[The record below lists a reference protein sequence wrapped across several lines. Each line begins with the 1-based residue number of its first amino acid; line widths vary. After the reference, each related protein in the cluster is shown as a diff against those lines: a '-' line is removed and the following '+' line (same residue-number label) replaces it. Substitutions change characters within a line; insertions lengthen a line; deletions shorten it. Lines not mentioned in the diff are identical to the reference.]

1 MKKLLYILLFA
12 LIEANV
18 AAQEKNISL
27 QFKQILFK
35 DLADTIE
42 KTIPVKIYYSNS
54 WVDSLYLNVNTRDE
68 SVNSLFDKSVARN
81 GLSFIITDDNKIIL
95 SKGYTIKTNFRKE
108 YLEYLEKNISNADT
122 VNYAVSTQNKEGKI
136 ISSVPK
142 TGDYSVN
149 EEYIVYKIGN
159 PSGQSSDGKVILSGT
174 ISHPE
179 SGDALA
185 GVVVYVPKLKIG
197 AVTNSVGFF
206 SIELPKGQ
214 YQLEF
219 RMVGMRPTVRNII
232 VYSDGILNVQMAENT
247 NQLNE
252 VIVSAN
258 RENIVR
264 NVRMGVEKINVKM
277 LKQIPMGMGEVDL
290 FKSSLLLPGVQ
301 SVGEASSGYN
311 IRGGSADQ
319 NLILLNSAPIINP
332 SHFFGFFSAFNSDMI
347 EDVTLYKSG
356 IPAKFGGRVSSVMD
370 IILKEGSKEKFN
382 VSGGVSPL
390 TGRFMIE
397 GPVVKK
403 KASFII
409 SSRATYSDWILRQLK
424 NIQLQKS
431 SASFYDVQGMLVV
444 DPNDKNSFSLSG
456 YLSNDN
462 FDYYKES
469 AITYRNLAT
478 TFKWRHVYN
487 PRFSSQFTATI
498 SNYDYQDNAKQD
510 STSYY
515 SLYYRLNQQ
524 IIRADFTWRPLEN
537 HKIDY
542 GLDVTSYSLLPGTQ
556 KPVGIYSD
564 IPLKQ
569 LETEKAVEPAIYIS
583 DEYDVSS
590 RILLSGGLRFTMF
603 TTFGPRSQYVYS
615 ANSPRTLENI
625 IDTVFF
631 NKGSILKSYPG
642 LEFRFSSRF
651 VITPDLSVKAGIQRN
666 YQYLHMISNTTSMT
680 PTDIWKLSDN
690 YIKPQRG
697 DQFSFGIYKNI
708 NSKALEFSV
717 ETYYKILNNILDYK
731 GGAELLMNDHLET
744 DIINGNGKAY
754 GVELMLKKQVGMLTG
769 WLSYTYSRVLLKV
782 NGKFEEEKVNN
793 GNYFPANYDKPHD
806 LKFVANMKFFRRFN
820 FTTNFVYNTGR
831 PITYPV
837 AYYNFLNVNRV
848 FYSERNEFRIPDYM
862 RLDFAATINGNLK
875 AKKLNH
881 SSLTFTVYNA
891 LGRRNPYSIFFKAE
905 DGAVKGYQMSI
916 FGQPIFMVTYNFR
929 ILGNAS
935 TDF

>member
-1 MKKLLYILLFA
+1 MKKLLTLLLFTA
-12 LIEANV
+12 LAINAM
-18 AAQEKNISL
+18 AQENKLSL
-27 QFKQILFK
+27 QFKQILFR

-42 KTIPVKIYYSNS
+42 KRIPVRIYFSNS
-54 WVDSLYLNVNTRDE
+54 WVDSLYLNINSQNE
-68 SVNSLFDKSVARN
+68 SLDALLRKSVSKS

-108 YLEYLEKNISNADT
+108 YLEYLEKNQTKADT
-122 VNYAVSTQNKEGKI
+122 INYART
-136 ISSVPK
+136 VPK
-142 TGDYSVN
+142 VEDN
-149 EEYIVYKIGN
+149 LINDEYKVFKIGN
-159 PSGQSSDGKVILSGT
+159 PSSEANDEKVILSGT
-174 ISHPE
+174 ITHPE
-179 SGDALA
+179 TGEAIA
-185 GVVVYVPKLKIG
+185 GVVVYIGKLKIG
-197 AVTNSVGFF
+197 AVTNSVGYY
-206 SIELPKGQ
+206 SIEAPKGQ
-214 YQLEF
+214 YQVEF
-219 RMVGMRPTVRNII
+219 RMVGMRQTIRNII
-232 VYSDGILNVQMAENT
+232 LYSSGALNIQMSENT
-247 NQLNE
+247 NQLKE
-252 VIVSAN
+252 VVVSAN

-264 NVRMGVEKINVKM
+264 NVRMGIEKINVKM
-277 LKQIPMGMGEVDL
+277 LKQIPMGMGEVDV

-301 SVGEASSGYN
+301 SVGEASNGYN

-319 NLILLNSAPIINP
+319 NLILLNGAPIINP

-356 IPAKFGGRVSSVMD
+356 IPAKYGGRVSSVMD
-370 IILKEGSKEKFN
+370 ISLKEGSKQKLN
-382 VSGGVSPL
+382 VSGGFSPL
-390 TGRFMIE
+390 TGRLMME
-397 GPVVKK
+397 GPIVKN

-409 SSRATYSDWILRQLK
+409 SSRTTYSDWILKQLK
-424 NIQLQKS
+424 NVQLQKS
-431 SASFYDVQGMLVV
+431 SASFYDVQGLLTI
-444 DPNDKNSFSLSG
+444 DPNDKNSISLSG
-456 YLSNDN
+456 YISYDN

-469 AITYRNLAT
+469 AINYNNLAS
-478 TFKWRHVYN
+478 TFKWRHIYN
-487 PRFSSQFTATI
+487 PKFSSQFSATL
-498 SNYDYQDNAKQD
+498 SNYDYHDNSKQD
-510 STSYY
+510 STTYY

-524 IIRADFTWRPLEN
+524 IIRADFTYRPFEK
-537 HKIDY
+537 HKIDF
-542 GLDVTSYSLLPGTQ
+542 GLDATSYSLQPGTR

-564 IPLKQ
+564 ILPKT
-569 LETEKAVEPAIYIS
+569 LESEKALEPSIYMS
-583 DEYDVSS
+583 DEFEVSS

-603 TTFGPRSQYVYS
+603 TTFGPRSQYVYN

-625 IDTVFF
+625 IDTVFY

-651 VITPDLSVKAGIQRN
+651 VITPDFSVKAGIQRN
-666 YQYLHMISNTTSMT
+666 YQYLNMISNTTSMT

-690 YIKPQRG
+690 FIKPQRG
-697 DQFSFGIYKNI
+697 DQFSFGIYKNS
-708 NSKALEFSV
+708 NSKSIELSAEA
-717 ETYYKILNNILDYK
+717 YYKLLYNVLDYK

-754 GVELMLKKQVGMLTG
+754 GVEFMIKKQLGMLTG
-769 WLSYTYSRVLLKV
+769 WISYTYSRVLLKV
-782 NGKFEEEKVNN
+782 DGKFEEEKVN
-793 GNYFPANYDKPHD
+793 GGKYFPANYDKPND
-806 LKFVANMKFFRRFN
+806 LKFVANAKLFRRFN

-837 AYYNFLNVNRV
+837 AFYNFHNVNRV
-848 FYSERNEFRIPDYM
+848 FYSDRNEFRIPDYM

-905 DGAVKGYQMSI
+905 DGVVKGYKMSI

>member
-1 MKKLLYILLFA
+1 MKKLQYILFFFLLA
-12 LIEANV
+12 ASAN
-18 AAQEKNISL
+18 AQEKNISL

-42 KTIPVKIYYSNS
+42 RTIPVKIYYSNN
-54 WVDSLYLNVNTRDE
+54 WVDNLSLEINSANE
-68 SVNSLFDKSVARN
+68 SVNNLLNKSIGKN

-108 YLEYLEKNISNADT
+108 YLEYLEKNQTKADT
-122 VNYAVSTQNKEGKI
+122 TNYTR
-136 ISSVPK
+136 SVPK
-142 TGDYSVN
+142 VVDDLIN
-149 EEYIVYKIGN
+149 EEYKVFKIGN
-159 PSGQSSDGKVILSGT
+159 PSGQSTDGKVFLTGT
-174 ISHPE
+174 ITKPE
-179 SGDALA
+179 TGDALV
-185 GVVVYVPKLKIG
+185 GVVVYVGKLKVG
-197 AVTNSVGFF
+197 AITNSVGYY

-214 YQLEF
+214 YQVEF
-219 RMVGMRPTVRNII
+219 RMVGMRQTMRNII
-232 VYSDGILNVQMAENT
+232 IYSDGILDVQMAENT

-258 RENIVR
+258 RENNVR
-264 NVRMGVEKINVKM
+264 NVRMGIEKINVKM

-301 SVGEASSGYN
+301 SVGEASNGYN

-390 TGRFMIE
+390 TGRLMIE
-397 GPVVKK
+397 GPVIKK

-409 SSRATYSDWILRQLK
+409 SSRTTYSDWILRQLK

-431 SASFYDVQGMLVV
+431 SASFYDVQGMLVF

-469 AITYRNLAT
+469 AINYRNLAS

-487 PRFSSQFTATI
+487 PRFSSQFTATL
-498 SNYDYQDNAKQD
+498 SNYDYQDNAKKD

-524 IIRADFTWRPLEN
+524 ILRADFTWRPFEK
-537 HKIDY
+537 HKIDF
-542 GLDVTSYSLLPGTQ
+542 GIDATNYSLLPGIQ

-564 IPLKQ
+564 VIPKK
-569 LETEKAVEPAIYIS
+569 LESEKAVEPAVYIS

-603 TTFGPRSQYVYS
+603 TTFGPRSQFVYS
-615 ANSPRTLENI
+615 ANSPRTLENL

-631 NKGSILKSYPG
+631 NKGSILKTYPG

-651 VITPDLSVKAGIQRN
+651 VLTPDLSIKAGVQRN

-690 YIKPQRG
+690 YIRPQRG

-708 NSKALEFSV
+708 NSKAVELSV

-754 GVELMLKKQVGMLTG
+754 GVELMVKKQLGMLTG
-769 WLSYTYSRVLLKV
+769 WVSYTYSRVLLKV
-782 NGKFEEEKVNN
+782 NGRFEEEKVNG
-793 GNYFPANYDKPHD
+793 GNYFPANYDKPND
-806 LKFVANMKFFRRFN
+806 LKFVANMKFFRRLN

-905 DGAVKGYQMSI
+905 DGVVKGYQMSI

>member
-1 MKKLLYILLFA
+1 MKKLLSLLFFTA
-12 LIEANV
+12 LAINAL
-18 AAQEKNISL
+18 AQENKLSF
-27 QFKQILFK
+27 QFKQILFR

-42 KTIPVKIYYSNS
+42 KKIPVRIYFSNT
-54 WVDSLYLNVNTRDE
+54 WVDSLYLNINSQNE
-68 SVNSLFDKSVARN
+68 SLDALLKKSVSKS

-95 SKGYTIKTNFRKE
+95 SKGYTIKTNFREE
-108 YLEYLEKNISNADT
+108 YLEYLEKNQTKADT
-122 VNYAVSTQNKEGKI
+122 INYTRT
-136 ISSVPK
+136 VPK
-142 TGDYSVN
+142 A
-149 EEYIVYKIGN
+149 EENLINDEYKVFKIGN
-159 PSGQSSDGKVILSGT
+159 PSSETNDEKVVLSGT
-174 ISHPE
+174 ITHPE
-179 SGDALA
+179 TGEAIA
-185 GVVVYVPKLKIG
+185 GVVVYIGKLKIG
-197 AVTNSVGFF
+197 AVTNSVGYY
-206 SIELPKGQ
+206 SIEAPKGQ
-214 YQLEF
+214 YQVEF
-219 RMVGMRPTVRNII
+219 RMVGMRQTIRNII
-232 VYSDGILNVQMAENT
+232 LYSSGALNIQMSENT

-252 VIVSAN
+252 VVVSAN

-264 NVRMGVEKINVKM
+264 NVRMGIEKINVKM
-277 LKQIPMGMGEVDL
+277 LKQIPMGMGEVDV

-301 SVGEASSGYN
+301 SVGEASNGYN

-319 NLILLNSAPIINP
+319 NLILLNGAPIINP

-356 IPAKFGGRVSSVMD
+356 IPAKYGGRVSSVMD
-370 IILKEGSKEKFN
+370 ISLKEGSKQKLN
-382 VSGGVSPL
+382 ISGGFSPL
-390 TGRFMIE
+390 TGRLMIE
-397 GPVVKK
+397 GPIVKN

-409 SSRATYSDWILRQLK
+409 SSRTTYSDWILKQLK
-424 NIQLQKS
+424 NVQLQKS
-431 SASFYDVQGMLVV
+431 SASFYDVQGLLTI
-444 DPNDKNSFSLSG
+444 DPNDKNSISLSG
-456 YLSNDN
+456 YISNDN

-469 AITYRNLAT
+469 AINYNNIASTL
-478 TFKWRHVYN
+478 KWRHIYS
-487 PRFSSQFTATI
+487 PKFSSQFSATL
-498 SNYDYQDNAKQD
+498 SNYDYQDNSKQD
-510 STSYY
+510 STTYY

-524 IIRADFTWRPLEN
+524 IIRADFTYRPFEK
-537 HKIDY
+537 HKIDF
-542 GLDVTSYSLLPGTQ
+542 GLDATSYSLQPGTQ

-564 IPLKQ
+564 ILPKT
-569 LETEKAVEPAIYIS
+569 LESEKALEPSVYMS
-583 DEYDVSS
+583 DEFDVSS

-603 TTFGPRSQYVYS
+603 TTFGPRSQYIYN

-625 IDTVFF
+625 IDTVFY
-631 NKGSILKSYPG
+631 NKGRILKTYPG

-651 VITPDLSVKAGIQRN
+651 VITPDFSVKAGIQRN
-666 YQYLHMISNTTSMT
+666 YQYLNMISNTTSMT

-697 DQFSFGIYKNI
+697 DQFSLGIYKNA
-708 NSKALEFSV
+708 NSKSIELSAEA
-717 ETYYKILNNILDYK
+717 YYKLLYNVLDYK

-754 GVELMLKKQVGMLTG
+754 GIEFMIKKQLGMLTG
-769 WLSYTYSRVLLKV
+769 WISYTYSRVLLKV
-782 NGKFEEEKVNN
+782 DGKFEEEKVN
-793 GNYFPANYDKPHD
+793 GGKYFPANYDKPND
-806 LKFVANMKFFRRFN
+806 LKFVANAKFFRRFN

-837 AYYNFLNVNRV
+837 AFYNFLNVNRV

-905 DGAVKGYQMSI
+905 DGVVKGYKMSI
-916 FGQPIFMVTYNFR
+916 FGQQIFMVTYNFR

>member
-1 MKKLLYILLFA
+1 MKKLLNIIFFTILTISA
-12 LIEANV
+12 G
-18 AAQEKNISL
+18 AQEKKLSL
-27 QFKQILFK
+27 QFEQILFR

-42 KTIPVKIYYSNS
+42 KKIPVRIYFSNN
-54 WVDSLYLNVNTRDE
+54 WVDSLYLNINSENE
-68 SVNSLFDKSVARN
+68 SLDALLNKSVAKS
-81 GLSFIITDDNKIIL
+81 GLSFIITEDNKIIL

-108 YLEYLEKNISNADT
+108 YLEYLEKNQAKADT
-122 VNYAVSTQNKEGKI
+122 TNYART
-136 ISSVPK
+136 VPK
-142 TGDYSVN
+142 TEDN
-149 EEYIVYKIGN
+149 LINDEYKVFKIGN
-159 PSGQSSDGKVILSGT
+159 PSGQTNDGKVILSGT
-174 ISHPE
+174 ITHPE
-179 SGDALA
+179 TGEAIA
-185 GVVVYVPKLKIG
+185 GVVVYVGKLKIG
-197 AVTNSVGFF
+197 AVTNSVGYY
-206 SIELPKGQ
+206 SIELPNGQ
-214 YQLEF
+214 YQVEF
-219 RMVGMRPTVRNII
+219 RMVGMRQTVRNII
-232 VYSDGILNVQMAENT
+232 IYSNGTLNVQMADNT

-264 NVRMGVEKINVKM
+264 DVKMGVEKINVKM
-277 LKQIPMGMGEVDL
+277 LKQIPMGMGEVDV

-301 SVGEASSGYN
+301 SVGEASNGYN

-319 NLILLNSAPIINP
+319 NLILINGAPVINP

-356 IPAKFGGRVSSVMD
+356 IPAKYGGRVSSVMD
-370 IILKEGSKEKFN
+370 IVLKEGSKQKFN
-382 VSGGVSPL
+382 VSGGFSPL
-390 TGRFMIE
+390 TGRLMIE
-397 GPVVKK
+397 GPVIKN

-409 SSRATYSDWILRQLK
+409 SSRTTYSDWILKQLK
-424 NIQLQKS
+424 NVQLQKS
-431 SASFYDVQGMLVV
+431 SASFYDIQGLLIF
-444 DPNDKNSFSLSG
+444 DPDDKNSFSLSG

-469 AITYRNLAT
+469 AINYRNFAT
-478 TFKWRHVYN
+478 TLKWRHVFS
-487 PRFSSQFTATI
+487 PKFSSQLSATI
-498 SNYDYQDNAKQD
+498 SNYDYRDNSKQD

-515 SLYYRLNQQ
+515 SLYYKLNQQ
-524 IIRADFTWRPLEN
+524 ILRADFTYRPFDK
-537 HKIDY
+537 HKVDF
-542 GLDVTSYSLLPGTQ
+542 GLDATSYSLLPGVQ
-556 KPVGIYSD
+556 KPVGVYSD
-564 IPLKQ
+564 ILPKT
-569 LETEKAVEPAIYIS
+569 LESEKALEPSLYIS
-583 DEYDVSS
+583 DEYEVSS
-590 RILLSGGLRFTMF
+590 RLVLSGGLRFTMF
-603 TTFGPRSQYVYS
+603 TSFGPRSQNVY
-615 ANSPRTLENI
+615 NTNGPRTLENI
-625 IDTVFF
+625 IDTIFYK
-631 NKGSILKSYPG
+631 KGRILKSYPG

-651 VITPDLSVKAGIQRN
+651 VITPDLSIKAGIQRN
-666 YQYLHMISNTTSMT
+666 YQYLNMISNTTSMT

-697 DQFSFGIYKNI
+697 DQLSIGVYKNM
-708 NSKALEFSV
+708 NNKAVELSV
-717 ETYYKILNNILDYK
+717 EAYYKRLNNVLDYK
-731 GGAELLMNDHLET
+731 GGAVLLMNDHLET

-754 GVELMLKKQVGMLTG
+754 GVELMIKKQLGVLTG
-769 WLSYTYSRVLLKV
+769 WISYTYSRVLLKV
-782 NGKFEEEKVNN
+782 DGKFEEEKVN
-793 GNYFPANYDKPHD
+793 GGQYFPANYDKPND
-806 LKFVANMKFFRRFN
+806 LKFVMNTKLFRRFN

-837 AYYNFLNVNRV
+837 AYYNFLNVPRV

>member
-1 MKKLLYILLFA
+1 MIPMKKLLYILILASFVINA
-12 LIEANV
+12 S
-18 AAQEKNISL
+18 AQEKKLSL
-27 QFKQILFK
+27 QFKKILFG

-42 KTIPVKIYYSNS
+42 RSVPVKIYFANK
-54 WVDSLYLNVNTRDE
+54 WVDSLYLSVKSENEPLDE
-68 SVNSLFDKSVARN
+68 FLYKTMAKS

-108 YLEYLEKNISNADT
+108 YLEYLEKNMTKADT
-122 VNYAVSTQNKEGKI
+122 VSYTRNM
-136 ISSVPK
+136 PK
-142 TGDYSVN
+142 T
-149 EEYIVYKIGN
+149 EEKSTNDEYQVFKIGN
-159 PSGQSSDGKVILSGT
+159 PSGQSNDGKVILSGT
-174 ISHPE
+174 IKNPE
-179 SGDALA
+179 NGEALA
-185 GVVVYVPKLKIG
+185 GVIVYVEKLKVG
-197 AVTNSVGFF
+197 AVTNSVGYY
-206 SIELPKGQ
+206 SLELPKGQ
-214 YQLEF
+214 YQVEF
-219 RMVGMRPTVRNII
+219 RMVGMRQTVRNII
-232 VYSDGILNVQMAENT
+232 IYSDGALNITMVENT

-264 NVRMGVEKINVKM
+264 NVRMGIEKINIKM

-319 NLILLNSAPIINP
+319 NLILLNGAPIINP

-347 EDVTLYKSG
+347 DDVTLYKSG
-356 IPAKFGGRVSSVMD
+356 IPAKYGGRVSSVMD
-370 IILKEGSKEKFN
+370 IVLKEGSKEKFN
-382 VSGGVSPL
+382 VSGGISPL
-390 TGRFMIE
+390 TGRLMVE
-397 GPVVKK
+397 GPIIKN
-403 KASFII
+403 KASFIV
-409 SSRATYSDWILRQLK
+409 SSRTTYSDWVLRQLK
-424 NIQLQKS
+424 NLQLKKS
-431 SASFYDVQGMLVV
+431 SASFYDIQGMVTF

-456 YLSNDN
+456 YLSEDN

-469 AITYRNLAT
+469 AIKYRNMAS

-487 PRFSSQFTATI
+487 PRLSAQLSATI
-498 SNYDYQDNAKQD
+498 SNYDYQDNAKKD

-524 IIRADFTWRPLEN
+524 ILRTDFTYRPADN
-537 HKIDY
+537 HKIEF
-542 GLDVTSYSLLPGTQ
+542 GLDATNYSLMPGVQ
-556 KPVGIYSD
+556 KPVGSYSE
-564 IPLKQ
+564 ILPKR
-569 LETEKAVEPAIYIS
+569 LESEKAIEPALYLS
-583 DEYDVSS
+583 DEYEVSPL
-590 RILLSGGLRFTMF
+590 ILLSGGLRFTYF
-603 TTFGPRSQYVYS
+603 TTFGPRSQYEYS
-615 ANSPRTLENI
+615 PNSPRTIENI
-625 IDTVFF
+625 VDTISFR
-631 NKGSILKSYPG
+631 KGQILKSYPG

-651 VITPDLSVKAGIQRN
+651 VLTPDLSVKAGIQRN

-697 DQFSFGIYKNI
+697 DQFSLGIYKNFTR
-708 NSKALEFSV
+708 KAVELSV
-717 ETYYKILNNILDYK
+717 EGYYKILNNILDYK

-754 GVELMLKKQVGMLTG
+754 GIEFMAKKQLGMLTG
-769 WLSYTYSRVLLKV
+769 WISYTYSRVLLKV

-806 LKFVANMKFFRRFN
+806 LKFVANAKLFRRFN